1 MWRRSYMY
9 LYNLETKTCT
19 FLLNHTMARTF
30 SFGLVSS
37 FSQMSKPA
45 TCAPTSTI
53 VHSTLVGR
61 RSFSDLGVD
70 RVHSSSQNIRL
81 IAYTPAGQNFI
92 DNYLYGYTEIPS
104 QCADEVMTDAG
115 FAGLSVA

>member
-1 MWRRSYMY
+1 MY
-9 LYNLETKTCT
+9 LYDLETKTCT
-19 FLLNHTMARTF
+19 FSLNHIMANT
-30 SFGLVSS
+30 VSS
-37 FSQMSKPA
+37 GVIGSTGSQSKPA

-53 VHSTLVGR
+53 VHSTVVGR

-70 RVHSSSQNIRL
+70 RVHSSSQNMRL
-81 IAYTPAGQNFI
+81 IAYTSAGQNFI
-92 DNYLYGYTEIPS
+92 DDYLYGYTEIPS